1 MPRGQK
7 GKSMLGGSTT
17 GGGTSQAVALSG
29 FLQTLNTDT
38 QTQGNVKNVEDLQA
52 IIGIFNVAVANIAA
66 AKKTLTS

>member
-1 MPRGQK
+1 MPRGGS
-7 GKSMLGGSTT
+7 GKSMLGGS
-17 GGGTSQAVALSG
+17 GTSGQTVAVSG
-29 FLQTLNTDT
+29 FLQSLNTHT